1 MMKRK
6 HLIVLA
12 LAASLLVSCGGNS
25 VSSNSSVSESAVS
38 SESPNS
44 STSDDVSSSNQD
56 SLSSPDASSSQQEN
70 RVTSIQLSISKAS
83 LEVGESATLSVSI
96 LPDHAAN
103 KQYAYSVSKENIVSI
118 SGDTVSALNTGKV
131 TITVTSS
138 DGGLSDSVDV
148 EVKERRNV
156 VSDLDFIS
164 GLHQDEYTKNAYPT
178 TSSWGVNDP
187 ANVGVNQNLLN
198 HEERYPVPTENVT
211 TYVAEDYGISADGTN
226 NAGKLTLLLK
236 DLAEAEGTKV
246 IRFKANTT
254 YRFGNVVN
262 GESVKDC
269 YIVGGTGTKFVYTGW
284 MSYIV
289 LSQCVNFHINNIIFD
304 INPSPTI
311 TGKIVRSEETS
322 SSADIYVKPD
332 EGYDL
337 SNSEYQKYSLKKT
350 ASYAEYYYDD
360 EFEAYVPD
368 RYGNLYYNP
377 GITNLAYD
385 SSTGLLKVSLSKSF
399 AWCSYKTPENG
410 TIVSVA
416 FQVYESHGF
425 YFKECTDTY
434 MENVTTYTVGGMGL
448 RTDNGKNLYLN
459 RVKFIREPGTKR
471 LLTCT
476 ADILHTCNLEGDAV
490 FSNCVLEGSHDD
502 AINVKSFYTK
512 IDSIKGN
519 KVTVTQ
525 TQSEVTIGFAVGDK
539 VDVYNPTGMKY
550 MDTFTVTAVSKS
562 GSNYD
567 LTLDKNM
574 PSRGSNSYLGFNLG
588 NATKAVHLTLENSVI
603 KNKRNRGILLQGRD
617 SVIKNC
623 TFSNVNMG
631 AIQILGVDD
640 TFKEAIVPENI
651 KVYNT
656 KFLNCWDDLQVFT
669 FDANG
674 NSTAGTLKNVEIYNN
689 FFYHDTGNSLY
700 MKGVGDVRVHDNLF
714 YEKPTK
720 SYSCRVDY
728 ASDVTIEN
736 NAYYFGENVL
746 SYNFVSQTANNQNI
760 SVRENILKG
769 VL

>member
-1 MMKRK
+1 MNKK
-6 HLIVLA
+6 TLTALTLVAALLA
-12 LAASLLVSCGGNS
+12 SCGGNKASSAPVTSESGTPSSESLNSSTNES
-25 VSSNSSVSESAVS
+25 VSSSM
-38 SESPNS
+38 
-44 STSDDVSSSNQD
+44 QD
-56 SLSSPDASSSQQEN
+56 SPVTSSKQDN
-70 RVTSIQLSISKAS
+70 KVTSIQLSIDKAN
-83 LEVGESATLSVSI
+83 LEVGEKATLSVTI
-96 LPDHAAN
+96 LPNNATN
-103 KQYAYSVSKENIVSI
+103 KQYVYSVSKENIVSI
-118 SGDTVSALNTGKV
+118 SGDTVSAVSVGKV

-138 DGGLSDSVDV
+138 DGGLTDSVDV

-156 VSDLDFIS
+156 VSDLDFIN
-164 GLHQDEYTKNAYPT
+164 GIHQDEYTKNAYPT
-178 TSSWGVNDP
+178 TSSWGVNNP
-187 ANVGVNQNLLN
+187 ANVGVNKNNLEN
-198 HEERYPVPTENVT
+198 EERYPVPTENVT
-211 TYVAEDYGISADGTN
+211 TYVAEDYGISANGTN
-226 NAGKLTLLLK
+226 NSGKLTLLLK
-236 DLAEAEGTKV
+236 DLAEVEGTKV
-246 IRFKANTT
+246 IKFKANTT
-254 YRFGNVVN
+254 YQFGNVVS
-262 GESVKDC
+262 GEKVKDC
-269 YIVGGTGTKFVYTGW
+269 YIVGGIGTKFVYTGW

-289 LSQCVNFHINNIIFD
+289 LSQCENFHINNIVFD

-311 TGKIVRSEETS
+311 TGKIARVEETS

-337 SNSEYQKYSLKKT
+337 SNSEYSKYSLKKT

-360 EFEAYVPD
+360 EFKAYVPD
-368 RYGNLYYNP
+368 RSGNLYYNP
-377 GITNLAYD
+377 GITNLAYN

-399 AWCSYKTPENG
+399 AWCSYKTPETD

-425 YFKECTDTY
+425 YFKECTNTY

-519 KVTVTQ
+519 KVSVTQ
-525 TQSEVTIGFAVGDK
+525 TQSEVTIGFDVGDK

-550 MDTFTVTAVSKS
+550 MDSFIVTAVSKA
-562 GSNYD
+562 GTNFD

-588 NATKAVHLTLENSVI
+588 NVTKAVHLTLENSVI

-669 FDANG
+669 FDASG

-689 FFYHDTGNSLY
+689 LFYHDTGTSLY

-714 YEKPTK
+714 YEKPSK

-736 NAYYFGENVL
+736 NAYYFGEKVL
-746 SYNFVSQTANNQNI
+746 SYSFVSQTANNQNI
-760 SVRENILKG
+760 SIRENTLKG